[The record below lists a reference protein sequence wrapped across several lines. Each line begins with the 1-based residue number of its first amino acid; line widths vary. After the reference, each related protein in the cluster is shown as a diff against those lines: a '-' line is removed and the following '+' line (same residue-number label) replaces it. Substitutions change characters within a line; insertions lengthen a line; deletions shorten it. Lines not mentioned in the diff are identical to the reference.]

1 MKHAAVRRIVLSKR
15 QDGEAVF
22 EVLDGP
28 KAVEYDSASGKGL
41 QVQLV
46 SPAKLRD
53 HLDVDGFHF
62 VPGRSHTHTH
72 THAPPNH
79 SLRLTH
85 CLHCSSP
92 QVPESCS
99 Q

>member
-62 VPGRSHTHTH
+62 VQVGPTH
-72 THAPPNH
+72 THAPPND
-79 SLRLTH
+79 SLRLAH
-85 CLHCSSP
+85 CSHCSSP